1 METESDPLSD
11 LLADDAGSPPAAANA
26 PALSVGDLSR
36 EIKRTLEGDFGHVR
50 VQGEISGAKRAASG
64 HWYFRLKDDTAV
76 IDAVLWRGQAG
87 KLKTLPEDGLEIVA
101 TGRVTTYPGRSVY
114 QIVVERI
121 EPAGMGALL
130 KLLEAR
136 RKALESE
143 GLFDADRKRRLPYLP
158 EVIGVVTSPTGA
170 VIRDILHRL
179 SDRFPRRVLVWPI
192 RVQGDQAAA
201 EAAAAIEG
209 FNRLPR
215 GGPTP
220 RPDVL
225 IVARGGGS
233 LEDLW
238 AFNEEIV
245 VRAAAASEIPLISAV
260 GHETDTTL
268 IDHASDRRAPTPT
281 AAAEIAVPVRA
292 DLLAETRRL
301 NLRLVEAA
309 GRTVAHRQD
318 RLAGLSRGLPE
329 PTRLLETV
337 AQRLD
342 DWAERLDVALRSG
355 LRARRD
361 GVARLSA
368 GLPAPDRQI
377 EGKADALAAHSARFF
392 RAGAQMHADRTH
404 RLERLDPTRR
414 LAVAAGRTL
423 QDLESRLQRAGELL
437 ESYSYE
443 KTLERGYVVVRADGA
458 VLTDA
463 AAATPGR
470 AVELQFAGD
479 KRRAAVITPESGEV
493 PPSDAVLSPAPAA
506 KPKRA
511 KRKKPSG
518 DGGQGSLL

>member
-1 METESDPLSD
+1 METERDPLSD
-11 LLADDAGSPPAAANA
+11 LLGTDEPDPAAPSNA

-64 HWYFRLKDDTAV
+64 HWYFRLKDDSAV

-87 KLKTLPEDGLEIVA
+87 KLKTLPEDGLEVVA

-114 QIVVERI
+114 QLVVERI

-136 RKALESE
+136 RKALEAE
-143 GLFDADRKRRLPYLP
+143 GLFLADRKRPLPYLP

-179 SDRFPRRVLVWPI
+179 ADRFPRRVLVWPI
-192 RVQGDQAAA
+192 RVQGEHAAE
-201 EAAAAIEG
+201 EAAAAIQG
-209 FNRLPR
+209 FNRLSPN
-215 GGPTP
+215 GPVP

-268 IDHASDRRAPTPT
+268 IDYASDRRAPTPT
-281 AAAEIAVPVRA
+281 AAAEMAVPVRA

-301 NLRLVEAA
+301 DLRLSEAA
-309 GRTVAHRQD
+309 TRMVGMRED
-318 RLAGLSRGLPE
+318 RLGGLVRGLPE
-329 PTRLLETV
+329 PTRLLETA

-342 DWAERLDVALRSG
+342 DWTERLGLAWRAGLRSRQDG
-355 LRARRD
+355 L
-361 GVARLSA
+361 ARLSA
-368 GLPAPDRQI
+368 GLPAPGRQI
-377 EGKADALAAHSARFF
+377 DAKADVLAARAAALT
-392 RAGAQMHADRTH
+392 RAGAQALANRRHA
-404 RLERLDPTRR
+404 LERLDPTRR
-414 LAVAAGRTL
+414 LDAAAARRL
-423 QDLESRLQRAGELL
+423 QDAGARQLRAAALL

-443 KTLERGYVVVRADGA
+443 KTLERGYVVVRADG
-458 VLTDA
+458 VVVTDA
-463 AAATPGR
+463 GQATPGR

-479 KRRAAVITPESGEV
+479 QRRDAVIDSASP
-493 PPSDAVLSPAPAA
+493 PPSSAPPPKLA
-506 KPKRA
+506 KPVRKSKRPTTG
-511 KRKKPSG
+511 KDS
-518 DGGQGSLL
+518 GQGSLL